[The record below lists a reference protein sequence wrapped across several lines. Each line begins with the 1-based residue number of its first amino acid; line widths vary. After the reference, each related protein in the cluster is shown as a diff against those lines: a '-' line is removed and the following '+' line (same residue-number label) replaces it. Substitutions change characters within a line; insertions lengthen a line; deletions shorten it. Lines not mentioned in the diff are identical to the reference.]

1 MEKKRKKVTT
11 ESKLLIMLARNNIR
25 KNGGDSDQNSDFKQ
39 TVKLHV
45 KDFPQLMN

>member
-1 MEKKRKKVTT
+1 MIVKITVTQ
-11 ESKLLIMLARNNIR
+11 EFSVRQGLKLR
-25 KNGGDSDQNSDFKQ
+25 GGDSDQNSDFKQ